1 MKMNNSNMN
10 DSSQLS
16 LNQSVCSQS
25 NKIDGISPKNIHQ
38 LHSKNKL
45 SINSPMTKIDEIIS
59 H

>member
-1 MKMNNSNMN
+1 MN

-45 SINSPMTKIDEIIS
+45 SINSPMTKIDEMIS